1 MAILVADDL
10 WAVVEPRLPRASEQA
25 AMAGILF
32 ALRTGIAGVAAGQ
45 GHPGLE
51 PGSAQQREPARER
64 GRAEV
69 GPNPTNRGKPGTKRH
84 AEGTPLGPTL
94 SAANRHNSRMLAPTL
109 DAVPGVRA
117 RRRGRPRRR
126 PTRLHAM

>member
-1 MAILVADDL
+1 M
-10 WAVVEPRLPRASEQA
+10 ERLQDRGALDWSRA
-25 AMAGILF
+25 
-32 ALRTGIAGVAAGQ
+32 ALD
-45 GHPGLE
+45 
-51 PGSAQQREPARER
+51 SASLPAK
-64 GRAEV
+64 GGGAEV
-69 GPNPTNRGKPGTKRH
+69 GPNRTDRGKPGTKRH

-126 PTRLHAM
+126 PTRLHALKGV